1 MYGELQNIQNIFESL
16 TKSDELSKTNF
27 LTGIPED
34 DKINFLKVTEILKE
48 YLKPSLYKRSRLGF
62 VIDNISFASQV
73 NILIIKIQASKSSPV
88 SLRGLVSQSRRSGLV
103 S

>member
-48 YLKPSLYKRSRLGF
+48 YLKPSLYKRSRL
-62 VIDNISFASQV
+62 DNILFASPV

-88 SLRGLVSQSRRSGLV
+88 SPRGLVSQSRRSGLV

>member
-1 MYGELQNIQNIFESL
+1 MNWRWLYGELQNIQNIFESL

-48 YLKPSLYKRSRLGF
+48 YLKPRMSKNKPKMAYRWYPYQAIANLLAIPLLETTRIMGQT
-62 VIDNISFASQV
+62 FAHS
-73 NILIIKIQASKSSPV
+73 IAL
-88 SLRGLVSQSRRSGLV
+88 
-103 S
+103 

>member
-62 VIDNISFASQV
+62 VIDNILFASPV
-73 NILIIKIQASKSSPV
+73 NILIKIQAS
-88 SLRGLVSQSRRSGLV
+88 
-103 S
+103 

>member
-62 VIDNISFASQV
+62 VIDNILFASLV
-73 NILIIKIQASKSSPV
+73 NSLIT
-88 SLRGLVSQSRRSGLV
+88 RMEF
-103 S
+103 

>member
-1 MYGELQNIQNIFESL
+1 MLWMSGVLMMSWRWLYGELQNIQNIFESL

-48 YLKPSLYKRSRLGF
+48 YLKPSLHKRSRLGLFNNWQYF
-62 VIDNISFASQV
+62 VCFPEEYFNNQDS
-73 NILIIKIQASKSSPV
+73 SK
-88 SLRGLVSQSRRSGLV
+88 
-103 S
+103 